1 MISLPE
7 ITDIDNKDDKL
18 NFAIRN
24 IDVSVINSIRR
35 TIMSNIPML
44 VFRGFPS
51 NENNINIIHNTTK
64 FNNEYMKQRISC
76 IPIINNNKETYKTF
90 MENYQVELD
99 VTNETMEKLYVT
111 TKDFKIKNKTN
122 DKYLEQNEVSKLFP
136 PDSKTGDYILICI
149 LYPNYNKKNEPN
161 ERLNFVANFDVG
173 TSAENSCWNIVHHI
187 SYENVRDF
195 EKIKQITDNIK
206 KDKYDNKETEEYKY
220 EKKDFEILDAQR
232 ITIPNQFK
240 MTIQS
245 IDNKEFSEK
254 NIVKEACNIIMT
266 KLGYIDTFL
275 NNRSKIISQAENAFN
290 QTNGMLT
297 SEEYMT
303 YNPDYCNIYRDENK
317 EFIIFEIKKDDFT
330 IGKLIEKYFFHY
342 HNKKCNYIGFKKEHP
357 TKKEAFIYIKYNKD
371 AITDNEIYEDFI
383 IILNE
388 LNKSFNKIKEAFN

>member
-7 ITDIDNKDDKL
+7 ITDIDNKDEKL
-18 NFAIRN
+18 NFTIRN

-35 TIMSNIPML
+35 TIISNIPML
-44 VFRGFPS
+44 VFRGFPN
-51 NENNINIIHNTTK
+51 NESNINIIHNTTK

-99 VTNETMEKLYVT
+99 VINETMEKVYVT
-111 TKDFKIKNKTN
+111 TNDFKIKNKTN
-122 DKYLEQNEVSKLFP
+122 DKYLEKSDVSKLFP
-136 PDSKTGDYILICI
+136 PDPTTGDYILICI

-161 ERLNFVANFDVG
+161 ERFHFVANFDVG

-187 SYENVRDF
+187 SYENAKDY
-195 EKIKQITDNIK
+195 EKIKQITDTIK

-245 IDNKEFSEK
+245 INNKEFSEK

-275 NNRSKIISQAENAFN
+275 NNKSKIITQNENEFN
-290 QTNGMLT
+290 KTNGMLS
-297 SEEYMT
+297 SEEYVS
-303 YNPDYCNIYRDENK
+303 YNPDYSNIYRDENK
-317 EFIIFEIKKDDFT
+317 EFIIFELKKDDFT
-330 IGKLIEKYFFHY
+330 IGKLIEKYFFHN
-342 HNKKCNYIGFKKEHP
+342 HQNKCNYIGFKKEHP
-357 TKKEAFIYIKYNKD
+357 TKKEAFIYIKYNN
-371 AITDNEIYEDFI
+371 INISDNEVYEDFI
-383 IILNE
+383 LVLND
-388 LNKSFNKIKEAFN
+388 LNKIFNKIKETFN